1 MTDKCPN
8 CDSLLVSDVSGSQ
21 RIVDGEYVD
30 DIVETLYCPSCGWD
44 GNDNDDDEYPR
55 ND

>member
-1 MTDKCPN
+1 MTTDKCPN

-30 DIVETLYCPSCGWD
+30 DIIETLYCPICDLEDSD
-44 GNDNDDDEYPR
+44 TDEYPR